1 MANTKKIDTEG
12 ETPAATPKKKSKLT
26 LLIIIGTLVLSLL
39 GGGAFFLFMK
49 PAPAGGLDNAENKTH
64 APIKKKV
71 DHSIPPVF
79 YKFDKPF
86 TVKLQAE
93 EQDAYLQTEVQLK
106 LRDAREQEVIKQYE
120 PELKHRMTLAMM
132 GRKAS
137 DLATA
142 TGVQRLANELRDVAN
157 HVIAPPATQT
167 ASSVPEAES
176 ADNAATD
183 APPDA
188 PIQSVLFSTFIL
200 Q

>member
-39 GGGAFFLFMK
+39 GGAFFLFMK
-49 PAPAGGLDNAENKTH
+49 PAPAGGLNNAENKMH
-64 APIKKKV
+64 ATIRKKV
-71 DHSIPPVF
+71 DHSIPPIF

-93 EQDAYLQTEVQLK
+93 EQDSYLQTEVQLK
-106 LRDAREQEVIKQYE
+106 LRDVREQEVIKQYE

-167 ASSVPEAES
+167 ASPAPEAES
-176 ADNAATD
+176 ADSAAT
-183 APPDA
+183 DA